1 VDGGFVL
8 GSASSHFKGG
18 KRMKNILLVILS
30 VTIFLIPAAG
40 CSRTFKDT
48 SSDSQNAAE
57 KTSAVETKKENT
69 VKAVE
74 SFSWKAKLYFPDK
87 NAMSVVKEEREMKT
101 EGIRPDAV
109 SMARASIEELVK
121 GPVNKELG
129 NSMPKNTK
137 ILEVSLDKGLLTV
150 DLSKEFEK
158 EHPGGSTGTIMTL
171 SQLVL
176 TLTDIPGVDQVF
188 FKVDGNILNDFKGH
202 IEFKKPFKR
211 ADYEDNISK

>member
-1 VDGGFVL
+1 
-8 GSASSHFKGG
+8 
-18 KRMKNILLVILS
+18 MKNILLVILS